1 MISESYHVYT
11 LKVYLED
18 TDMGGIVYHSRYL
31 HFAERAR
38 SELLLSM
45 GFQFTKL
52 DKDINLFFVV
62 KNMKIDFISP
72 AYLHNDLSVRTKI
85 TNIRGARLELV
96 QEIIRNSLS
105 LVKIVS
111 TLALINSIGKPK
123 KIPTKLYKALLSR
136 IY

>member
-1 MISESYHVYT
+1 
-11 LKVYLED
+11 
-18 TDMGGIVYHSRYL
+18 
-31 HFAERAR
+31 
-38 SELLLSM
+38 
-45 GFQFTKL
+45 
-52 DKDINLFFVV
+52 
-62 KNMKIDFISP
+62 MKIDFISP

-85 TNIRGARLELV
+85 TKIRGARLELI

>member
-72 AYLHNDLSVRTKI
+72 AYLHNDLSVKTKV
-85 TNIRGARLELV
+85 TKIRGARLELI

-111 TLALINSIGKPK
+111 TLALINSVGKPK